1 MRRSGFTLIELLI
14 VVGIIILLMGLLIP
28 AVGIVKNDALRA
40 KTSTLIS
47 TIAGACDLYR
57 NLNGTY
63 PDDTVIDGIL
73 MVPGTPPVA
82 NPVTTPTAAQWS
94 SIATELLLHLQT
106 VDREHFSTLT
116 ALNDSWGNPLRYR
129 PSQYYPYSQTPGTN
143 ATTNTPI
150 LIDSANPPHP
160 DTYQLWSI
168 GQNMKDEQGQAGTDD
183 ITNWPH

>member
-14 VVGIIILLMGLLIP
+14 VVGLIVLLMGLLIP
-28 AVGIVKNDALRA
+28 AVSIAKTQAQRA
-40 KTSTLIS
+40 KTTSLIQ
-47 TIAGACDLYR
+47 TIAASCDIYR

-63 PDDTVIDGIL
+63 PDDPTISEIL
-73 MVPGTPPVA
+73 MGTGSPATGNAATV
-82 NPVTTPTAAQWS
+82 PTAAQWIT
-94 SIATELLLHLQT
+94 IAGQLLYHLQT
-106 VDREHFSTLT
+106 VDREHFSTMT

-143 ATTNTPI
+143 ITTGTPI

-160 DTYQLWSI
+160 DTFQLWSI
-168 GQNMKDEQGQAGTDD
+168 GQNLKDEQGQSGTDD